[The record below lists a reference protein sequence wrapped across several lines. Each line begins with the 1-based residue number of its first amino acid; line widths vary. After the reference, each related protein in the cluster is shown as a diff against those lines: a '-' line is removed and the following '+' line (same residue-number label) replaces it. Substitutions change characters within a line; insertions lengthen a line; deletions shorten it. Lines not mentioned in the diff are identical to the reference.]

1 MIPLY
6 ILAALILVG
15 VGYIA
20 WKMGSKEE
28 VIIKDDSQELR
39 DTAAQLKAELNQ
51 RMEEIG
57 RLTVK
62 VDAERSEKDKW
73 AGTNKQMFLEA
84 TKQEAKIE
92 GLTMER
98 DSLKK
103 TVVKYETDTEQR
115 EREFNE
121 RMTRLEGVKL
131 SLDQERQRV
140 IREDE
145 ERIAHT
151 LAERDR
157 LWNDHENSV
166 VATLTDLSK
175 QPQFAFTSYSNTN
188 LPEGFD
194 GSLKPDFMIEFL
206 DQYVIFD
213 AKVSKS
219 KSLQTYVNDQ
229 VKKTVEKVKNNDK
242 IYKWIFLVV
251 PATALS
257 ELKTHHYPVEGYQL
271 FVISPEAIPAVLA
284 SLKNITRYEFAEQMD
299 PQQRENIIQTIAELD
314 FHINLRNATDI
325 VLSKMGIDILQK
337 TQRMDPAIAAEVAM
351 KKAPMNAKASVAAA
365 DIKKIVSDLT
375 AQNLE
380 TQHLISPS
388 APVKKESLNHA
399 ENLLSETLFETL

>member
-1 MIPLY
+1 MTTASIILG
-6 ILAALILVG
+6 ILALAGI
-15 VGYIA
+15 GYIA
-20 WKMGSKEE
+20 WKLSQKQEAQ
-28 VIIKDDSQELR
+28 VDNTQELR
-39 DTAAQLKAELNQ
+39 EENAQLKAELNQ
-51 RMEEIG
+51 RVEEIG

-62 VDAERSEKDKW
+62 IDAERSEKDKW

-84 TKQEAKIE
+84 TKLEAKIE

-103 TVVKYETDTEQR
+103 SVVKFEADMEQR

-121 RMTRLEGVKL
+121 RLGRLEAAKL

-145 ERIAHT
+145 ERTALELT
-151 LAERDR
+151 ERDR
-157 LWNDHENSV
+157 LWADHENSV
-166 VATLTDLSK
+166 IANLTDLTK
-175 QPQFAFTSYSNTN
+175 QPQFLFTSYSNTS

-213 AKVSKS
+213 AKVSKA

-257 ELKTHHYPVEGYQL
+257 ELKTHHYPVEGYHL

-314 FHINLRNATDI
+314 FHINLRNAADI
-325 VLSKMGIDILQK
+325 VLSKMGVEILQK
-337 TQRMDPAIAAEVAM
+337 TRRVDPAIADEVAQ
-351 KKAPMNAKASVAAA
+351 KKIPMNAKAAVAAA

-380 TQHLISPS
+380 MQTLVSPS
-388 APVKKESLNHA
+388 APVQKKELDDA
-399 ENLLSETLFETL
+399 KTLLTDTLL

>member
-6 ILAALILVG
+6 ILAGLSLATC
-15 VGYIA
+15 GYIA
-20 WKMGSKEE
+20 WKLSTKEE
-28 VIIKDDSQELR
+28 IQSDNTQELR
-39 DTAAQLKAELNQ
+39 EENAQLKAELNQ
-51 RMEEIG
+51 RVEEIG
-57 RLTVK
+57 RMTVK
-62 VDAERSEKDKW
+62 IDAERSEKDKW

-84 TKQEAKIE
+84 TKLEAKIE

-103 TVVKYETDTEQR
+103 RVVKFETDEEQR

-121 RMTRLEGVKL
+121 RLGRLEAAKI

-140 IREDE
+140 IHEDE
-145 ERIAHT
+145 ERIAQELT
-151 LAERDR
+151 ERDR
-157 LWNDHENSV
+157 LWADHENSV
-166 VATLTDLSK
+166 IAILTDLCK

-206 DQYVIFD
+206 DQYVVFD

-229 VKKTVEKVKNNDK
+229 VKKTVEKVKNNDR

-251 PATALS
+251 PASALS

-271 FVISPEAIPAVLA
+271 FVISPEAIPAVIA
-284 SLKNITRYEFAEQMD
+284 GLKNITRYEFAEQMD

-337 TQRMDPAIAAEVAM
+337 TQRIDPAIAEEVAL
-351 KKAPMNAKASVAAA
+351 KKAPMNAKASIAASE
-365 DIKKIVSDLT
+365 IKKIVSNLS

-380 TQHLISPS
+380 TQRLVSPE
-388 APVKKESLNHA
+388 APVKKGSLNDA
-399 ENLLSETLFETL
+399 EALLTDTLFP